1 MFCLIL
7 INERLRVVKDYFQTS
22 DDADGAVKALHNDL
36 LDLYRDAVEGHLQA
50 LGAMTDIEFTEEDRQ
65 ALIDEQTQACADIGL
80 QAIKRSD
87 LVREMLGGDV
97 SQAVTQDGSGDGIK
111 IEKKRSWRE
120 LRDES

>member
-22 DDADGAVKALHNDL
+22 DDADGAVKALHDDL
-36 LDLYRDAVEGHLQA
+36 LGLYREAVEGHLQA
-50 LGAMTDIEFTEEDRQ
+50 LGAMTDIELTEEDRQ

>member
-22 DDADGAVKALHNDL
+22 DDADGAVKALHDDL
-36 LDLYRDAVEGHLQA
+36 LGLYREAVEGHLQA
-50 LGAMTDIEFTEEDRQ
+50 LGAMTDIELTEEDRQ

-87 LVREMLGGDV
+87 LVREC
-97 SQAVTQDGSGDGIK
+97 
-111 IEKKRSWRE
+111 
-120 LRDES
+120 